1 MPTIMSKRNTIQ
13 TCLEDIQ
20 NKKSHL
26 SGFSFTQEYLY
37 GRKGINLSTVIT
49 VFRELD

>member
-1 MPTIMSKRNTIQ
+1 MPTMMIKRNAMQ
-13 TCLEDIQ
+13 TSLEDTQ